1 MASEERDRSFDQAL
15 RRHLR
20 SAAPANEA
28 ANAPAASTS
37 ETSACLD
44 AETLAAYHERSLLP
58 GELNSSKEHIVGCKK
73 CQLILSHLEE
83 TDAIALEASEE
94 EKVFRENRPAS
105 GAAAESR
112 AAAPMAAV
120 AGRAE
125 QKPIADTSRPDR
137 TRRLR
142 LLHGTRWR
150 WLAPAGAVAAG
161 LLVWIALHENQPAL
175 HSVSEES
182 KIAKNLPPPA
192 PPIPA
197 KRTLPTPPS
206 SDNARTVRPLP
217 NEVASSDGR
226 AESYGRAQKQK
237 QVLTAPSKAAPVTA
251 YADKESGL
259 RKDVGREKGD
269 VLRRAEPER
278 DLDAKT
284 VNGAVEQKVELQAQA
299 PPPSRSESPAQVQ
312 AQEQASNIQNQT
324 NANMQKVP
332 GPAPLGQAT
341 EARRMKAASPATAAP
356 APPTPAPGG
365 VAGATMNYQNADSL
379 QLTKMSDA
387 RLIVAPGSNVLWRT
401 GPRGLIE
408 FSSDMG
414 TSWSRQTSGVL
425 VDLVAG
431 SAVSDKVCWVVGRAG
446 AVLLTTDGGAH
457 WKTLAFPLTEDLGGI
472 RATEALHA
480 TVWNLRHT
488 KSFETTD
495 GGVTWKRA
503 ANP

>member
-28 ANAPAASTS
+28 ANGPAASTS

-58 GELNSSKEHIVGCKK
+58 GELNSSKEHIVGCQK

-94 EKVFRENRPAS
+94 KKVFRENRPAS
-105 GAAAESR
+105 VAAPASR

-150 WLAPAGAVAAG
+150 WLAPAGAIAAG

-182 KIAKNLPPPA
+182 KIAKNLPA
-192 PPIPA
+192 STPPIPPKPA
-197 KRTLPTPPS
+197 LATPPS
-206 SDNARTVRPLP
+206 SNAIRTTQPVP

-226 AESYGRAQKQK
+226 AESYGLAQKQK

-251 YADKESGL
+251 YADKESVL
-259 RKDVGREKGD
+259 RKDARREKGD

-324 NANMQKVP
+324 NANMQKVL

-341 EARRMKAASPATAAP
+341 EARRMKASSPATAAP
-356 APPTPAPGG
+356 VPPTPAPGG
-365 VAGATMNYQNADSL
+365 VAGTTMNYQSADSL

-387 RLIVAPGSNVLWRT
+387 RLIVAPGSTVIWRT
-401 GPRGLIE
+401 GPAGLIE
-408 FSSDMG
+408 FSSDKG
-414 TSWSRQTSGVL
+414 TSWSPQTSGVL
-425 VDLVAG
+425 VDLVTG
-431 SAVSDKVCWVVGRAG
+431 SAASDKVCWVVGRAG
-446 AVLLTTDGGAH
+446 AVLRTTDGGAH

-472 RATEALHA
+472 RATDALHA

>member
-20 SAAPANEA
+20 SAAPRNEA

-83 TDAIALEASEE
+83 TEAIALEASEG

-112 AAAPMAAV
+112 AARPMAAV
-120 AGRAE
+120 
-125 QKPIADTSRPDR
+125 ADTSRPDR

-150 WLAPAGAVAAG
+150 WLAPAGAIAAG

-182 KIAKNLPPPA
+182 KIRKNLPPPA
-192 PPIPA
+192 PPIPP
-197 KRTLPTPPS
+197 KPTLATPPS

-226 AESYGRAQKQK
+226 AESYGLAQKQK

-259 RKDVGREKGD
+259 PKDARREKGD
-269 VLRRAEPER
+269 VVRRAEPER

-332 GPAPLGQAT
+332 GPAPLGQAS
-341 EARRMKAASPATAAP
+341 EARSMKAASPATAAP

-387 RLIVAPGSNVLWRT
+387 RLIVAPGSNALWRT

-446 AVLLTTDGGAH
+446 AVLLTTDGGGH

>member
-15 RRHLR
+15 ARHLR
-20 SAAPANEA
+20 SASPANEA
-28 ANAPAASTS
+28 ANAPAGSAS

-83 TDAIALEASEE
+83 TDGIALEASEE
-94 EKVFRENRPAS
+94 EEVFRENRPAS
-105 GAAAESR
+105 VAAAASR
-112 AAAPMAAV
+112 AAAPTAAV
-120 AGRAE
+120 AGHAE

-150 WLAPAGAVAAG
+150 WLAPAGAIAAG

-175 HSVSEES
+175 HAVSEES
-182 KIAKNLPPPA
+182 KIAKNLPA
-192 PPIPA
+192 STPPILAQPA
-197 KRTLPTPPS
+197 LATPPS
-206 SDNARTVRPLP
+206 SNTIATTQPVP
-217 NEVASSDGR
+217 NEVASSNGR
-226 AESYGRAQKQK
+226 AESYGLAQKQK

-251 YADKESGL
+251 YADKESGFG
-259 RKDVGREKGD
+259 KDAGREKGD
-269 VLRRAEPER
+269 VGRRAEPER

-284 VNGAVEQKVELQAQA
+284 VNGAVQQKVEFEAQA
-299 PPPSRSESPAQVQ
+299 PRPSRAESPAQVQ

-324 NANMQKVP
+324 NANMQKVL

-341 EARRMKAASPATAAP
+341 EARRMKASSPATAAP

-365 VAGATMNYQNADSL
+365 VAGTTMNYQSADSL
-379 QLTKMSDA
+379 QLTRMSDA
-387 RLIVAPGSNVLWRT
+387 RLIVAPGSTVIWRT
-401 GPRGLIE
+401 GPAGLIE
-408 FSSDMG
+408 FSSDKG

-425 VDLVAG
+425 VDLVTG
-431 SAVSDKVCWVVGRAG
+431 SAVSDQVCWVVGRAG

-472 RATEALHA
+472 RATDALHA
-480 TVWNLRHT
+480 TVWNPRHT